1 MADKLPFNG
10 PVELNGTTT
19 ISGATTLSG
28 ATTSSG
34 GFTVTGALRT
44 AAVAVGDARELLAS
58 ENGATVFWTKDSAHH
73 ITLPPAAA
81 GLYYRIVVLV
91 GSNNNHHILPAAG
104 DYFYGKVTVV
114 GSGADNKVSVQT
126 VAKGATAGN
135 HDHMK
140 IDQDANDTGGEVGSV
155 INLWAV
161 DDTGWLVDAHLST
174 TGTPASIATIY
185 AG

>member
-1 MADKLPFNG
+1 MADKLPFKG
-10 PVELNGTTT
+10 PVELQ
-19 ISGATTLSG
+19 GATTISG

-34 GFTVTGALRT
+34 GLTITGALQYPSV
-44 AAVAVGDARELLAS
+44 AAGDARELLAS
-58 ENGATVFWTKDSAHH
+58 ENGATVFWTKDSGHH

-91 GSNNNHHILPAAG
+91 GSDNNHHILPAAG

-114 GSGADNKVSVQT
+114 GSGADNDVAVQT
-126 VAKGATAGN
+126 VLKGATAGN

-140 IDQDANDTGGEVGSV
+140 IDQNATDTGGEVGSV

-161 DDTGWLVDAHLST
+161 DDTGWLVEAHLST
-174 TGTPASIATIY
+174 TGTPGSIATIY